1 MGVYMYIKNIMV
13 LNYRNY
19 DQISIDL
26 GENVNI
32 FMGDNAQGKT
42 NILEAMYYCGFA
54 RSHRTN
60 RDKELVKWDKEKAY
74 ISINVSKKRLDKKI
88 DISILKD
95 GRKAIKV
102 NSIKIN
108 KIGELVGA
116 FNVVMFSPEDLRI
129 VKESPGIRRK
139 FLDMEICQLNK
150 KYYYNLVQYNKVLSQ
165 RNMVLKNRNID
176 LSMLDIYDFQLAEF
190 GEYIV
195 KERLKYLNKL
205 NEQGKIVHNEITS
218 GKEKIDFKYISSIKD
233 LDNIKSSLIT
243 SLEKN
248 REKDKEKRNTSVGPH
263 RDDFSIFINGV
274 DAKSYGS
281 QGQQRTAVLTIKFAS
296 LRIIKELTGEYPV
309 LLLDDVLSELDFN
322 RKRYVLSSIK
332 DIQTIITCTGIEDLT
347 NYLDDKAKV
356 FRVIEGIIQGK

>member
-1 MGVYMYIKNIMV
+1 MGVYMYIRNIMI

-19 DQISIDL
+19 NQLSMEL
-26 GENVNI
+26 GKNVNV
-32 FMGDNAQGKT
+32 FMGNNAQGKT
-42 NILEAMYYCGFA
+42 NILEAIYYCGFA
-54 RSHRTN
+54 KSHRTN
-60 RDKELVKWDKEKAY
+60 KDKELVRWGEENAY
-74 ISINVSKKRLDKKI
+74 ISVSIGRKRLDKKI

-102 NSIKIN
+102 NSNKIN
-108 KIGELVGA
+108 KIGELVGI

-150 KYYYNLVQYNKVLSQ
+150 KYYYNLVQYNKVLNQ
-165 RNMVLKNRNID
+165 RNVVLKNRNFD
-176 LSMLDIYDFQLAEF
+176 LSMLDIYDTQLSEF
-190 GEYIV
+190 GEYII
-195 KERLKYLNKL
+195 KERLKYLSNL
-205 NEQGKIVHNEITS
+205 NEHGNIVHNEITS
-218 GKEKIDFKYISSIKD
+218 GKENIEFKYISSIKD
-233 LDNIKSSLIT
+233 LDNIKSSLMT
-243 SLEKN
+243 AFEKN
-248 REKDKEKRNTSVGPH
+248 RDKDKEKKNTSVGPH
-263 RDDFSIFINGV
+263 RDDFSILLNGV

-356 FRVIEGIIQGK
+356 FRVVEGIIQ